1 MPLQGG
7 CDMPLTPTEKIWMDG
22 KLVDWDDARIHVL
35 THTLHYGL
43 GVFEGIRAYPT
54 SQGPGVFRLTPHI
67 DRLFQS
73 AHILG
78 MAIPFERKEI
88 VDAVKVVV
96 RESGLDGCYIRP
108 LVYLGYGEMGLN
120 PMPCPVNVSVACWPW
135 GAYLGDDGIRN
146 GIRLKVSS
154 WARHDARA
162 MPTAAKATGMYI
174 NSSLAKVEAVK
185 AGYDEALLLTTD
197 GHISEGTGENIF
209 VVRKGRI
216 LTPPSSSVG
225 ALEGITADAI
235 TTIARDL
242 GYEVVEN
249 HLRRTDLYMAD
260 EAFLTGTAAEV
271 VPIAS
276 VDDRSVGAGKPGP
289 ITRAIQE
296 VFFQAVRGEVPQ
308 YKDWVEHVT

>member
-1 MPLQGG
+1 
-7 CDMPLTPTEKIWMDG
+7 
-22 KLVDWDDARIHVL
+22 
-35 THTLHYGL
+35 
-43 GVFEGIRAYPT
+43 
-54 SQGPGVFRLTPHI
+54 
-67 DRLFQS
+67 
-73 AHILG
+73 
-78 MAIPFERKEI
+78 
-88 VDAVKVVV
+88 
-96 RESGLDGCYIRP
+96 
-108 LVYLGYGEMGLN
+108 
-120 PMPCPVNVSVACWPW
+120 VNVSVACWPW